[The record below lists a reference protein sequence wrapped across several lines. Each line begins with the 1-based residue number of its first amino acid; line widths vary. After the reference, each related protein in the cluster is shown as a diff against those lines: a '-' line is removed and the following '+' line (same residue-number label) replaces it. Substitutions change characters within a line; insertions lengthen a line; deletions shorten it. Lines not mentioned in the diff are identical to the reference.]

1 MEENNTEMMD
11 VNETTE
17 IADSTESGSMD
28 VLTGILIGGATVA
41 GSIILYKV
49 VKPAWGFLKMK
60 VTAAKE
66 KKQKV
71 AEKSSVDEVDS
82 EEEDSED

>member
-1 MEENNTEMMD
+1 MEENNTEMME

-17 IADSTESGSMD
+17 IADSTESGMD

-60 VTAAKE
+60 VAAAKE
-66 KKQKV
+66 EKQKV

-82 EEEDSED
+82 EEEDSKD